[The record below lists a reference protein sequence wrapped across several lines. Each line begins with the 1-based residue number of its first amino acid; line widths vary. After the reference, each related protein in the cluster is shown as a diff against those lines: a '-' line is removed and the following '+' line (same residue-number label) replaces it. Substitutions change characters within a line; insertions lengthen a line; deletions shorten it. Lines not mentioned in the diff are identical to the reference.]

1 MYDETMKGHQTKRHT
16 ICPDVAAIWP
26 LYFPEETE
34 AVLSESDHKV
44 RLVAALVASFSE
56 SPVEEYL
63 RQQVEDDGS
72 DIISLP
78 IDLQHL
84 QELGVFIDE
93 LKESPK
99 EALLCMGA
107 AAHLALCSSKFN
119 KINIR
124 LYNTGLTIALKKLK
138 AAFIKKLVTVHG
150 TVLKVSIVKPL
161 VLQLKFL
168 CMKCGVEIN
177 RVFCDGK
184 FSPPVSCNIQGCKSR
199 TFTPDRSSATLMDFQ
214 KIRIQEL
221 VSADNHE
228 EGRVPRTI
236 ECELTE
242 DLVDCCIPGEI
253 VTVTGIVKVLNN
265 YMDVGGGKSRISN
278 QGLYYLYLEA
288 ISVRKLKSDAVS
300 DKKILASGICHFQS
314 CIERDRDFA
323 VKYKEKYGADVF
335 RQILHS
341 FCPSIYGHELV
352 KAGITLALFG
362 GVQKNS
368 MDQNKVP
375 VRGDIH
381 VIVVG
386 DPGLGKSQLL
396 QAAAAISPRGIYVC
410 GNTTTKAGLTVA
422 VVKDSMTNDYA
433 FEAGAMV
440 LADRGICCID
450 EFDKMPAEHQALLE
464 AMEQQCVSVAKAGL
478 VASLSARTSVLAAA
492 NPVGGHYDRAK
503 TVNENLKMSAALLSR
518 FDLVFILL
526 DKPDELLD
534 KRVSDHIIAW
544 SGLHFP
550 WPIDF
555 TIFFDIDIDNTG
567 LLICF
572 DSILHTN
579 DVDNFKSNKRI
590 RTVSQRCDLGFGVGG
605 NSVASRLR
613 LHPEKDKDFAPLT
626 GQLLRKYLSYSREH
640 VFPRM
645 SEAAAAILKKFYLKL
660 RDRSTYADGTPITA
674 RQLESLVRLAEAR
687 ARVDLRDE
695 VTAEDAQDVVD
706 IMEESLYDKYVDEHG
721 CVDFARSGGMSQQK
735 EARRFLNALNKE
747 SELQRKDCFSRAEFY
762 NLADKISLQVPNL
775 DTLVDNLNI
784 EADNGIIFTMPA
796 NEVKMMYVMELCVF
810 ALRAGTRRLKS
821 RTRRMTTNMFANGT
835 LTSRYIIRL
844 NCHRYC
850 CLVADVVLGLPWLVL
865 EHNWH
870 LIRNLYFEMTKDL
883 PVLL

>member
-1 MYDETMKGHQTKRHT
+1 MYDETMKGHQTKGHT
-16 ICPDVAAIWP
+16 IGPDIENPLAAIWP
-26 LYFPEETE
+26 VYFPEETE

-44 RLVAALVASFSE
+44 RLVVALVASFSE
-56 SPVEEYL
+56 SAVAVYL
-63 RQQVEDDGS
+63 RQRVEDDGS
-72 DIISLP
+72 DVISLP
-78 IDLQHL
+78 IDLQRL

-99 EALLCMGA
+99 QALLCMGA
-107 AAHLALCSSKFN
+107 AAHLALRSSKFN

-150 TVLKVSIVKPL
+150 TVLKVSTVKPL

-168 CMKCGVEIN
+168 CMKCGGKIN
-177 RVFCDGK
+177 RIFCDGK
-184 FSPPVSCNIQGCKSR
+184 FSPPVSCGIQGCKSR

-242 DLVDCCIPGEI
+242 DLVDSCIPGEM

-288 ISVRKLKSDAVS
+288 VSVRKLKSDAVS
-300 DKKILASGICHFQS
+300 DKEIRASGICHFQS
-314 CIERDRDFA
+314 CTERDPDFA
-323 VKYKEKYGADVF
+323 VKYKEQHGADVF
-335 RQILHS
+335 RQILQS

-362 GVQKNS
+362 GVQKNA

-381 VIVVG
+381 VIIVG

-450 EFDKMPAEHQALLE
+450 EFDKMSAEHQALLE

-534 KRVSDHIIAW
+534 KRVSDHIIA
-544 SGLHFP
+544 
-550 WPIDF
+550 
-555 TIFFDIDIDNTG
+555 
-567 LLICF
+567 
-572 DSILHTN
+572 LHTN

-590 RTVSQRCDLGFGVGG
+590 RTASQRLGDLGFGVGG
-605 NSVASRLR
+605 SSVASRLR
-613 LHPEKDKDFAPLT
+613 LHPEKDKGFAPLA
-626 GQLLRKYLSYSREH
+626 GQFLRKYISYSREH

-645 SEAAAAILKKFYLKL
+645 SEAAAAILKEFYLEL
-660 RDRSTYADGTPITA
+660 RKHRSSADGTPITA
-674 RQLESLVRLAEAR
+674 RQLESLVRLAGAR

-695 VTAEDAQDVVD
+695 VTVEDAQDVID
-706 IMEESLYDKYVDEHG
+706 IMKESLYDKYVDEHG

-747 SELQRKDCFSRAEFY
+747 SDLQRKDCFSRTEFY
-762 NLADKISLQVPNL
+762 NLADKISLRVPDL
-775 DTLVDNLNI
+775 DVLVDNLNI
-784 EADNGIIFTMPA
+784 QGFLIQKGSGVYQLITASYSQCQP
-796 NEVKMMYVMELCVF
+796 
-810 ALRAGTRRLKS
+810 TRS
-821 RTRRMTTNMFANGT
+821 R
-835 LTSRYIIRL
+835 
-844 NCHRYC
+844 
-850 CLVADVVLGLPWLVL
+850 
-865 EHNWH
+865 
-870 LIRNLYFEMTKDL
+870 
-883 PVLL
+883 